1 MFEEPPSYDAFYL
14 PGDTDFDQAVCV
26 GFEWLMAQPG
36 TPLVVMSAKK
46 SVTNND
52 VLAGLVK
59 RNRVAVVA
67 PPRVYQSAWDGGAV
81 LGVFIHEK
89 ALLAVDQ
96 ELGHRI
102 TAMCVIEWFS
112 GSQSTWV
119 AGHDARDLRTPY
131 AEPAAAPSLDPVVKA
146 AMTEAGDSINHNNAL
161 VTGAEKA
168 MVVRTMQV
176 LVRGGYTFE
185 VDNLVAWATRNGWHA
200 NEIPN
205 FRDYASRVL
214 AGRSFQLQDPW
225 GPSGDDL
232 KRWEAQATKNR
243 D

>member
-52 VLAGLVK
+52 VLAGLV
-59 RNRVAVVA
+59 RRHGVPVIA

-131 AEPAAAPSLDPVVKA
+131 AEPAAAPSLDPVVEA

-161 VTGAEKA
+161 VTGAEKRWSFVLCRFWSGA
-168 MVVRTMQV
+168 GTRSRWTILSRGRPETVGTPMRFPTFATMPA
-176 LVRGGYTFE
+176 GFW
-185 VDNLVAWATRNGWHA
+185 LVAPSSCKIRG
-200 NEIPN
+200 
-205 FRDYASRVL
+205 DQ
-214 AGRSFQLQDPW
+214 AGP
-225 GPSGDDL
+225 
-232 KRWEAQATKNR
+232 T
-243 D
+243 